1 MNHFYEDEEGY
12 VQQGCADNAKTSTYI
27 PDKILRHIEVEAFK
41 KARKDM
47 EEFQLRRAKI
57 DSMIYEILNENETLW
72 HENIK
77 LDASKYNYAYI
88 AIAIQGSIYIVFKL
102 LEAFLQ

>member
-12 VQQGCADNAKTSTYI
+12 VQRGFADITKSSTYI
-27 PDKILRHIEVEAFK
+27 SDKILRHIEAEAFK

-57 DSMIYEILNENETLW
+57 DSMIYEILNENENLW

-77 LDASKYNYAYI
+77 LDASKYDYAYI
-88 AIAIQGSIYIVFKL
+88 AIAIQGAIYVMFKL
-102 LEAFLQ
+102 LEEFFK